1 MLHQESAA
9 LLRAAA
15 ALEGPAGA
23 GFARAVELIASLRG
37 RVVVTGM
44 GKSAIIAQKIA
55 ATFNST
61 GTPALFMHAADALHG
76 DLGMVQ
82 ADDAVIMISKSGDTT
97 ELKQLV
103 PLLQPTGVPIIAL
116 VGRVDSYLGR
126 MATAVLD
133 ASVTHEACP
142 NNLAPTTSTTVALAL
157 GDALAVCLMTQRGF
171 TDADF
176 ARYHPGGALGK
187 RLYLRV
193 ADLVHRE
200 APQVAPPT
208 PLRELIV
215 AMTRGRLGAA
225 LVVEGGAL
233 RGIVTDG
240 DLRRLLERT
249 EGEAWQQLSRVTAG
263 DLASRSPK
271 RIGPDALAVEA
282 LQLMDAHNITQLVVA
297 EGDRPL
303 GLLHLHDLLDEG
315 LQ

>member
-1 MLHQESAA
+1 M
-9 LLRAAA
+9 
-15 ALEGPAGA
+15 
-23 GFARAVELIASLRG
+23 
-37 RVVVTGM
+37 VTGM

-126 MATAVLD
+126 MATAALD

-200 APQVAPPT
+200 APQVPPPT
-208 PLRELIV
+208 PLRDLIV

-225 LVVEGGAL
+225 LVVEGGEL
-233 RGIVTDG
+233 LGIVTDG

-249 EGEAWQQLSRVTAG
+249 ENNAWEQLSRVTAG